1 LPLIWHNKRPRPKQ
15 LPSASAVTFWT
26 GVCLHEKMF
35 AVPTRIASGNHASE
49 GVNWFM
55 LGEITPVL
63 LTFNE
68 AANIGRTLSCLT
80 WAKDIVIVD
89 SGSTDETASILA
101 GFPQVRVFHRVFDTH
116 GNQWRYATQ
125 ETGISTNWILRLDAD
140 YEVTEAL
147 KIELSRLDAD
157 AAVDAYRISFDYAI
171 FGRKLISSLYPPNTI
186 LLRKGKFSVR
196 DKGHTEAWTVQGPVK
211 GLKARIIHDD
221 RKSTE
226 QWMLSQGCYMR
237 RELAH
242 LRAERS
248 GLRSWLRLSPPL
260 MPLVVFL
267 YCLFVKGLIL
277 NGRAGIFYALQRLIA
292 EAALSLMVLEERL
305 RTKGGPPSERA

>member
-1 LPLIWHNKRPRPKQ
+1 
-15 LPSASAVTFWT
+15 
-26 GVCLHEKMF
+26 
-35 AVPTRIASGNHASE
+35 
-49 GVNWFM
+49 M

-68 AANIGRTLSCLT
+68 AANIGRTLSCLR

-89 SGSTDETASILA
+89 SGSTDETISILK
-101 GFPQVRVFHRVFDTH
+101 GFPQVRVFHRAFDTH

-147 KIELSRLDAD
+147 KVELSRLDAD

-186 LLRKGKFSVR
+186 LLRKGRFSVS

-211 GLKARIIHDD
+211 NLKARIVHDD

-226 QWMLSQGCYMR
+226 QWMLSQGRYMR
-237 RELAH
+237 RELAYCKREH
-242 LRAERS
+242 S
-248 GLRSWLRLSPPL
+248 GLRSWLRLNPPL
-260 MPLVVFL
+260 MPIVTF
-267 YCLFVKGLIL
+267 FVLPV
-277 NGRAGIFYALQRLIA
+277 RQRSDPKRPSRNLLRIA
-292 EAALSLMVLEERL
+292 TAHRRGCAIAHGS
-305 RTKGGPPSERA
+305 

>member
-1 LPLIWHNKRPRPKQ
+1 
-15 LPSASAVTFWT
+15 
-26 GVCLHEKMF
+26 
-35 AVPTRIASGNHASE
+35 
-49 GVNWFM
+49 M

-68 AANIGRTLSCLT
+68 AANIGRTLSRLT

-89 SGSTDETASILA
+89 SGSTDETVSILA

-147 KIELSRLDAD
+147 KVELSRLDAD

-186 LLRKGKFSVR
+186 LLRKGRFSVR

-211 GLKARIIHDD
+211 NLKARIVHDD

-226 QWMLSQGCYMR
+226 QWMLSQGRYMR

-242 LRAERS
+242 LRAGGS
-248 GLRSWLRLSPPL
+248 GLRAWLRLSPPL
-260 MPLVVFL
+260 MPLVMFF

-305 RTKGGPPSERA
+305 RAKGGQQPSERA